1 MVTMTTE
8 SEKDKTVIL
17 TPKKQLANHSGASA
31 ATDGD
36 APNILVYKKMEA
48 IIEKMQ
54 AEEGGLSVRTVKSFM
69 SKQVPSVF
77 TGSDLINWILKNLNV
92 DDVAEALH
100 LAHLLA
106 AHGYLFPIDD
116 HFLTM

>member
-1 MVTMTTE
+1 MTTE

-17 TPKKQLANHSGASA
+17 TPKKQLANHSGTTGSA

-54 AEEGGLSVRTVKSFM
+54 AENGGLSVRTVKSFM
-69 SKQVPSVF
+69 SKVPSVF

-116 HFLTM
+116 HTLTM

>member
-1 MVTMTTE
+1 MTTE

-17 TPKKQLANHSGASA
+17 TPKKQLANHSGAST